1 MALATLNMI
10 SVDRRQR
17 APLQAQLCRQ
27 IRELIISRQLE
38 AGVRI
43 PSTRDLADQLDVSR
57 NTVVYALDQ
66 LVSEGYLNTRVGSGV
81 FVTDLQREKVSAAR
95 VSHAAEPR
103 KKPATSTLTA
113 RLLTTRTTPQYAS
126 GKVRPFRPCQPAL
139 DHFPIRN
146 WNRAR
151 SYALRSQS

>member
-57 NTVVYALDQ
+57 NTIVYALDQ
-66 LVSEGYLNTRVGSGV
+66 LVSEGYLNTRVGSGI
-81 FVTDLQREKVSAAR
+81 FVTDLQREKVSAAKI
-95 VSHAAEPR
+95 S
-103 KKPATSTLTA
+103 
-113 RLLTTRTTPQYAS
+113 RT
-126 GKVRPFRPCQPAL
+126 V
-139 DHFPIRN
+139 
-146 WNRAR
+146 
-151 SYALRSQS
+151 ALRNP